1 MKKFLLAIVILL
13 TSIGLHAQKKECN
26 RLFLH
31 QKGKAPVAYVMDRID
46 SLSFY
51 STDDLIIH
59 KTNGT
64 REEFAI
70 DQLDSLIFKNVEGR
84 VAADVNINNFTTS
97 TVTLDITRTPSCEG
111 YKMTCMDFESITML
125 SDEDIIYYI
134 DKNISDVYYQDFEN
148 AEISGLN
155 LSYNTEYA
163 IVTVGIDQYGLSCD
177 VVRAKFTT
185 PAENLS
191 GDPNVTVEVVEN
203 NFYDFTLKFTPN
215 SDVSKYYV
223 LVAEE
228 GNVDY
233 QYLMFGSMF
242 GWENT
247 GDMIIGWGYE
257 FNKTTN
263 QQYTGMSPNTY
274 YEAYIQALDKNGN
287 RAPYKVFK
295 FRSKSSGGEGVASVD
310 IKLGDYI
317 MAEWLNENYEWE
329 MMPSQYFT
337 FTPNNQASAYRFDVI
352 LAENYDKDVD
362 GYHEDLC
369 SEPTMQTSGWFQYE
383 TITTDYQIDPGTSC
397 VAIAAAKNINDEWGP
412 VTELRFTT
420 PNKMPGEETT
430 SITLKV
436 DKNNIIAN
444 GKDIAKFTL
453 KVNDTELTDGF
464 QLVNVS
470 GNYEMDQKSFSTTIA
485 GEYSFVATYDGLV
498 SNVVQ
503 VIAEEDKPAS
513 VELVASKT
521 SIKNNGTDKVTFTV
535 LVNGIDKTSSATIYN
550 ATSNQYVSGN
560 TFTSKNTG
568 DYVFYATYNEVNSNN
583 VSVNVKA
590 ARSYKPG
597 DLYDEDGV
605 KGVVYHLLNE
615 EGTSGYIMSM
625 DEAFLQWST
634 ENVWVNCTTSRG
646 DWNTEDMLKKGEDK
660 YPAAKWCVEHGT
672 GWYMPSAK
680 ELGYMWDAVSN
691 GTHVFDNEYVKL
703 YNDKLTDP
711 IAEDYYWSSNET
723 AEDLGEV
730 VAFMD
735 NSVVCLDPQK
745 SSRFAVRAIYKF

>member
-13 TSIGLHAQKKECN
+13 TSIGLYAQKKECN

-31 QKGKAPVAYVMDRID
+31 QKGKAPVVYVMDRID

-51 STDDLIIH
+51 NTNDLIIH

-70 DQLDSLIFKNVEGR
+70 NQLDSLIFKNVEGR

-97 TVTLDITRTPSCEG
+97 TITLDITRTPSCDG
-111 YKMTCMDFESITML
+111 YKMMCMDFESITML
-125 SDEDIIYYI
+125 SDDDIIYYI

-583 VSVNVKA
+583 VTVNVKA

-703 YNDKLTDP
+703 YNNKLTDP